1 MNPSHDEYRVF
12 LHDDS
17 AGYLLCGVFLCRSWE
32 HLAKKLSLG
41 LYVDVLQFGQ
51 HNVADERKTMT
62 LADRSIYS
70 MTIQYELILIA
81 LELALIIYYIRKK

>member
-1 MNPSHDEYRVF
+1 
-12 LHDDS
+12 
-17 AGYLLCGVFLCRSWE
+17 
-32 HLAKKLSLG
+32 
-41 LYVDVLQFGQ
+41 
-51 HNVADERKTMT
+51 MT